1 MVAEAETPEPR
12 TRAEHTHSL
21 VKALQA
27 VPSLSE
33 CDPGTLLCVVGD
45 SVNLVWPA
53 GRRVFEPG
61 TPSEG
66 LFIVLTGSVRI
77 LGDDGADIAVLGPG
91 EYFGELSLLLGT
103 AHRRAVETAEDTE
116 LMFVPK
122 QRFDTLLES
131 SPDLAASIRER
142 AEERLEANRGLAP
155 TD

>member
-1 MVAEAETPEPR
+1 MVAETETPEPR
-12 TRAEHTHSL
+12 TRADHTHSL
-21 VKALQA
+21 VKALRS
-27 VPSLSE
+27 VPSLSQ
-33 CDPGTLLCVVGD
+33 CDDGTLLCVVGD

-66 LFIVLTGSVRI
+66 LFIVLAGSVKI
-77 LGDDGADIAVLGPG
+77 LDDDGDDIAVLGPG

-103 AHRRAVETAEDTE
+103 PHRRVVETAEDAE

-122 QRFDTLLES
+122 PRFDTLLES
-131 SPDLAASIRER
+131 NPDLAADIRKK
-142 AEERLEANRGLAP
+142 AEERIEANRGLAP